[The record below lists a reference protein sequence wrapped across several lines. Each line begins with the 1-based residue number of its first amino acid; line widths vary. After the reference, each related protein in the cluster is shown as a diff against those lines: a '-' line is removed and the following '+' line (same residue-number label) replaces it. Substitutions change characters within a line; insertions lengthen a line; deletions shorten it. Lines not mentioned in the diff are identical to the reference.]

1 MDRRGVGKAHKTS
14 SMFEW
19 FLVLAAIIT
28 LCIGSYESY
37 TQRLMPEYSIMSRLH
52 RHNYLK
58 EIPLIYEP
66 GKGIWH
72 LLGWAGSGMMVIM
85 MLYTLRKRIALF
97 SALGSLSRWLSAHMF
112 LGILGPILI
121 TFHSTF
127 KFGGIIATSFWS
139 MILTMIFGILGR
151 YIYVQIPRSLAG
163 AELAVQDI
171 EQIIES
177 IETELREYSS
187 GVNLAELSRGIDPGG
202 DDSTERGLM
211 KALLFMFRTDIIISY
226 RIQKVNRV
234 LKRQHQIAWKVRRK
248 IDQLLKKKA
257 ALIRRKNYLSTSHQ
271 LLHYW
276 HVVHIP
282 LAIVMFLIMIL
293 HIVVYYL
300 FRPAYSI

>member
-1 MDRRGVGKAHKTS
+1 MDRRGMGKTHKTS
-14 SMFEW
+14 KMFEW
-19 FLVLAAIIT
+19 FLLLAVITT

-37 TQRLMPEYSIMSRLH
+37 TQRFMPDYSIISRLH
-52 RHNYLK
+52 RHSYLS
-58 EIPLIYEP
+58 ENPVIYEP

-85 MLYTLRKRIALF
+85 MLYSLRKRIALF
-97 SALGSLSRWLSAHMF
+97 SSLGSLSRWLSAHMF
-112 LGILGPILI
+112 LGIMGPILI

-163 AELAVQDI
+163 TELAVRDI

-177 IETELREYSS
+177 IEIQLREYSG
-187 GVNLAELSRGIDPGG
+187 GVNLADLSRGIDPEGG
-202 DDSTERGLM
+202 DFAERGLM
-211 KALLFMFRTDIIISY
+211 KTLLFMFRTDIVISY
-226 RIQKVNRV
+226 RIQKVNTI
-234 LKRQHQIAWKVRRK
+234 LKRQHHLAWKVRRK

-300 FRPAYSI
+300 FRPVHSI